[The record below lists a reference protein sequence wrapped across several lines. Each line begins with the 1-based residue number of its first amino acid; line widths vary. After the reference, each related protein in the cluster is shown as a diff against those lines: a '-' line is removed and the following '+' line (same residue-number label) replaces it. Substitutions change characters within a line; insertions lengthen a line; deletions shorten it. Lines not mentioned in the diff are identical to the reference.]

1 MLIKN
6 LCLLQ
11 TAGET
16 TSLASVWSS
25 KMHHLIIIMIIM
37 MEMMMT
43 MVMVVVMMRIS
54 DNLFSCRVHNRQFHW
69 SRLPTALSAIML
81 IIVMMFVMMFML
93 MFMVMFMTMF
103 MMMFM
108 LMFMMMF
115 MVVGKMRQEN
125 LVHQSVSSFALKSSL
140 S

>member
-54 DNLFSCRVHNRQFHW
+54 DNLFSCSVHNRQFHW

-81 IIVMMFVMMFML
+81 MMFV
-93 MFMVMFMTMF
+93 
-103 MMMFM
+103 MMFM

-115 MVVGKMRQEN
+115 MVVGKMR
-125 LVHQSVSSFALKSSL
+125 
-140 S
+140 